1 MSEVFFFIKF
11 CKILSKDPFNSFFY
25 FLNKITKMKI
35 KNFEC
40 PKSIHMK
47 KNINTCLTIHLSHQP
62 IEPAY
67 YILHWQIS
75 KPECPTL
82 SMNPRH
88 PKNLKFGEGS
98 NSACE
103 FFLMFSVLSNRL
115 FDKVVFDQEMFHVFQ
130 NLCYFLEGIHWFL
143 QHGNKRNFHVLWTFQ
158 VAYHYYYNIHTYYKG
173 LFSST
178 ILLATM

>member
-1 MSEVFFFIKF
+1 MSAPSLYIW
-11 CKILSKDPFNSFFY
+11 
-25 FLNKITKMKI
+25 
-35 KNFEC
+35 
-40 PKSIHMK
+40 K

-75 KPECPTL
+75 KLECPTL
-82 SMNPRH
+82 SMNPRY
-88 PKNLKFGEGS
+88 PKNLKFGDRS

-103 FFLMFSVLSNRL
+103 FFLIFSVLSDRL
-115 FDKVVFDQEMFHVFQ
+115 FDKVVFDQEMFQVYSQ
-130 NLCYFLEGIHWFL
+130 KICYFMEGIHWFL

-158 VAYHYYYNIHTYYKG
+158 VAYYNIHTYYKG